1 MQSHWD
7 DIQIKVAGTG
17 IVRASADVGGSAGII
32 RPVRP
37 LRSPVDLSF
46 ISCARLGDDWTAGS
60 YHRRDWT
67 GGKHPTDQKLHL
79 QLFVYRPIAAALRK
93 SPKKLFASFIV
104 LFTQVLAQL
113 PAYYAIHYNLLPSN
127 PVLQEAYGR
136 GWSRDDLFHQSQLL
150 EYLDGSSAHFDLRI
164 SFNFNEPLKENR
176 IDSTWPFQR
185 DSLFKSFGPCALLF
199 QGERQNLSFAFI
211 FHLAALIPN

>member
-79 QLFVYRPIAAALRK
+79 QLFVYRPIAASLRK
-93 SPKKLFASFIV
+93 SPKS
-104 LFTQVLAQL
+104 
-113 PAYYAIHYNLLPSN
+113 YLL
-127 PVLQEAYGR
+127 L
-136 GWSRDDLFHQSQLL
+136 
-150 EYLDGSSAHFDLRI
+150 
-164 SFNFNEPLKENR
+164 
-176 IDSTWPFQR
+176 
-185 DSLFKSFGPCALLF
+185 SLFYLVKYLLNYLLIMPF
-199 QGERQNLSFAFI
+199 ITICYRPIQYCKKLTVGDGHVTTCSTNRSYLSA
-211 FHLAALIPN
+211 